1 LIVSTISVTEDV
13 KEALLKIAAELQM
26 KLGRRVDLNDAIRY
40 LLRTRVKHPVLLDNA
55 CRPIPGFEDAYK
67 ELRKER
73 MRDEERTRRKLG
85 L

>member
-1 LIVSTISVTEDV
+1 VSTISVTEDV

-40 LLRTRVKHPVLLDNA
+40 LLRTHVKRPVFLDEA

-73 MRDEERTRRKLG
+73 MGDEERTRRKLG